1 MAKIHFAQSVLC
13 LELSQ
18 KDLSTATQVPDSF
31 RDYLHMKKFEAFSRM
46 KGIDTTNPQSSPL
59 QLAASLAELNVYDEL
74 LIFIASKN
82 DPDLD
87 PV

>member
-1 MAKIHFAQSVLC
+1 VAKIQFAQSVLC
-13 LELSQ
+13 LELSG
-18 KDLSTATQVPDSF
+18 KELNTATQVPDSF

-46 KGIDTTNPQSSPL
+46 KGIDTTNPASSPL
-59 QLAASLAELNVYDEL
+59 QIAASLAELAVYDDL

-87 PV
+87 PA